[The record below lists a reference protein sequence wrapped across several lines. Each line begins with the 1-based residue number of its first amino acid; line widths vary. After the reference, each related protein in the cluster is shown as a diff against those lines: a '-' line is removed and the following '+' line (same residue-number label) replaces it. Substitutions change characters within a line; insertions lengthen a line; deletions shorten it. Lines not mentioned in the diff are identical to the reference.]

1 MWPPQEPQPLPGA
14 HLALTFPGAPSMP
27 AGCHSKSKSYKQNEE
42 KSLISI
48 YSNEPCNN
56 ANHKS
61 RSHCYSISV
70 SYPSPQHFPRVSR
83 FLAAFTSPFPAWG
96 PGAGREG
103 TVPTTWGAPGPQSP
117 PPSPRCPLNL
127 GWPLPCSQTPRSSI
141 TRGRI
146 RAGSCV
152 PRQQPLIR
160 AGIYAAR
167 WALLNGKKLSPEL
180 ISVPGFNPGARL
192 PVSSP
197 GAEFSAGERRGPI
210 PMPRP
215 P

>member
-1 MWPPQEPQPLPGA
+1 MGRYWTCGQPGGGCVAPVGFWVSHRCPRSRRPLPCPPGGMWPPQQPQPLPGA

-83 FLAAFTSPFPAWG
+83 LLAAFTSPFPAWG
-96 PGAGREG
+96 HAAGREG

-146 RAGSCV
+146 RAGS
-152 PRQQPLIR
+152 
-160 AGIYAAR
+160 
-167 WALLNGKKLSPEL
+167 
-180 ISVPGFNPGARL
+180 
-192 PVSSP
+192 
-197 GAEFSAGERRGPI
+197 
-210 PMPRP
+210 
-215 P
+215 